1 METTRFEFNK
11 IKACLALLTGG
22 LAGLAKYGA
31 VAFNVSVLGNIKDKG
46 TALLYLKDV
55 QALMAFVKA
64 VLDNHKDRI
73 SEKKKEASVK
83 VLDALDTLACALA
96 DFEIGEDELEDIIES
111 IEDAITALKRAK

>member
-31 VAFNVSVLGNIKDKG
+31 VAFNVSVLGNIKDKE
-46 TALLYLKDV
+46 TAFLYLKDV
-55 QALMAFVKA
+55 QALIVFVKA
-64 VLDNHKDRI
+64 VLDNHKDMI
-73 SEKKKEASVK
+73 SEKKMEASAK
-83 VLDALDTLACALA
+83 VLDALNTLACALA
-96 DFEIGEDELEDIIES
+96 DFEIGEEELEDIIEA